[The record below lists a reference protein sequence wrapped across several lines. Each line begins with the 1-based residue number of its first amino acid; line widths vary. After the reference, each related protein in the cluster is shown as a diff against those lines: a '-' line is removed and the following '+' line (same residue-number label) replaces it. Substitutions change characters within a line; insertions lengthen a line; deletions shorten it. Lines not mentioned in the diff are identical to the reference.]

1 MSHHKKQFTVYLF
14 IHLFSVLFFLFY
26 CFLFVQSFDK
36 KKNNND
42 KSNSIL
48 IISLVIFFV
57 ITSFLFLSFLFLFQQ
72 NAILP
77 RTMFIVFIL
86 FSDTT
91 INNILSTSSRRN
103 VFSQHWYL
111 SNCFDYFERLAS
123 LMWSKPPEVFLF
135 LKSSTNSSCFFE
147 QKIGTNVLSFSAY
160 LHYYIGWLHFHFN
173 GKQLC
178 LFVH

>member
-48 IISLVIFFV
+48 IISLVIFFCNHT
-57 ITSFLFLSFLFLFQQ
+57 ISFLSFLFLFQQ

-91 INNILSTSSRRN
+91 INNNIVSVFMNKCVLSTLVSEYLLRFFWKIS
-103 VFSQHWYL
+103 VFYMKQTTRSV
-111 SNCFDYFERLAS
+111 FV
-123 LMWSKPPEVFLF
+123 SK
-135 LKSSTNSSCFFE
+135 
-147 QKIGTNVLSFSAY
+147 KIS
-160 LHYYIGWLHFHFN
+160 
-173 GKQLC
+173 KQ
-178 LFVH
+178 

>member
-1 MSHHKKQFTVYLF
+1 MKSLDKDFALLFRIKLLYFKVNVFLCHITRNNSLFVFLF
-14 IHLFSVLFFLFY
+14 ICFSVLFFLFY

-57 ITSFLFLSFLFLFQQ
+57 ITPFLFLPFLFLFQQ

-91 INNILSTSSRRN
+91 INNNSVNVKKKCVLSTLVSE
-103 VFSQHWYL
+103 YL
-111 SNCFDYFERLAS
+111 LR
-123 LMWSKPPEVFLF
+123 
-135 LKSSTNSSCFFE
+135 FF
-147 QKIGTNVLSFSAY
+147 
-160 LHYYIGWLHFHFN
+160 
-173 GKQLC
+173 
-178 LFVH
+178 